1 MKLMAIV
8 PEAKIGLTFVKI
20 DRTAATHMVKDIYKA
35 INRDDVQYD
44 SNMDEEDHW
53 ATLFNLQKVKRLRGN
68 ARFGS
73 SILTDGIAACVQFKV
88 LKPISERPVK
98 KSVLAAMRASAQ
110 PRDITSPG
118 LYMEKDRLTGNNP
131 AQLVTSA

>member
-35 INRDDVQYD
+35 IYGDSAEYD
-44 SNMDEEDHW
+44 SNMTEEGYW
-53 ATLFNLQKVKRLRGN
+53 ATLFNIQKVRRMRGRER

-73 SILTDGIAACVQFKV
+73 SLSTDGIAACVQFKV
-88 LKPISERPVK
+88 LKPTSEKAVK
-98 KSVLAAMRASAQ
+98 KSVLARGEYFSETIAEPSSE
-110 PRDITSPG
+110 TSSRPVKT
-118 LYMEKDRLTGNNP
+118 EH
-131 AQLVTSA
+131 